1 MEFCSNRTVDY
12 SGLEAGVGRAKCR
25 GYHRRGLFDDE
36 MSAAAECVDVVVVRN
51 PQPQRLRLDLS

>member
-25 GYHRRGLFDDE
+25 GYYYRELFDNE
-36 MSAAAECVDVVVVRN
+36 MSVVAEYINIFVVRN
-51 PQPQRLRLDLS
+51 P